1 MAELNIN
8 QTDEEELKYTLNK
21 NQELVSSLFFL
32 NTSEWKQDSG
42 LMDAYKKAW
51 PYSDMDYLKQQR
63 DDYCFWENT
72 SLSSKS
78 NVTFFHPVK
87 FIGLMDKVEIENL
100 HIKELKRV
108 QERVVNIKCIQ
119 EGKRGIYNLDPI
131 YSDQTYCNHAVYLTI
146 QAVDEDYLKFT
157 DNYDAPIDFNYS
169 KYDKTYPYKESSYWC
184 VVLRNQAAKGE
195 IKKLTTCQEI
205 LKYANRGFVV
215 IVGSLGKHQWF
226 ITSFCNSTTS
236 TRK

>member
-1 MAELNIN
+1 MIYKNFSNIL
-8 QTDEEELKYTLNK
+8 TDHGFVQLDRSIRK
-21 NQELVSSLFFL
+21 N
-32 NTSEWKQDSG
+32 NYKI
-42 LMDAYKKAW
+42 AYI
-51 PYSDMDYLKQQR
+51 DNG
-63 DDYCFWENT
+63 E
-72 SLSSKS
+72 
-78 NVTFFHPVK
+78 
-87 FIGLMDKVEIENL
+87 
-100 HIKELKRV
+100 
-108 QERVVNIKCIQ
+108 
-119 EGKRGIYNLDPI
+119 
-131 YSDQTYCNHAVYLTI
+131 
-146 QAVDEDYLKFT
+146 LKFT